1 MASSRFRTPPALS
14 LTVAVLVGLPFAIVA
29 RGGGRFSGD
38 TPRFRL
44 WGQASQHAG
53 QQSQFDQVRALPPRQ
68 AGQEQA
74 EPECRLRVE
83 RIDRG
88 EGDENKSRAVD

>member
-1 MASSRFRTPPALS
+1 MASSPFRTALALS

-38 TPRFRL
+38 TPHFRL
-44 WGQASQHAG
+44 RGQASQDSG
-53 QQSQFDQVRALPPRQ
+53 QQLQLQFDQVRALPSRQ

-74 EPECRLRVE
+74 GPECGLRVQAHPRE
-83 RIDRG
+83 AARMQQ
-88 EGDENKSRAVD
+88 V